1 MGLPVIRPQ
10 KSVCK
15 QKERPYIYTH
25 ILEARA
31 GARRAVRARSSLQLL
46 NSRRASMPSAMR
58 RAFWLACAVL
68 CSGAPRPLHA
78 AASVREQPNPH
89 DAFASF
95 DCALRQLALEFA
107 SHLQPHRS
115 RPELQAI
122 ADALNNDTYAT
133 CRNLTVP
140 GNPPPLSSCIP
151 DPIRRD
157 GDLRRSEWE

>member
-1 MGLPVIRPQ
+1 MQTEGT
-10 KSVCK
+10 SV
-15 QKERPYIYTH
+15 YIYVY
-25 ILEARA
+25 IGKPARA
-31 GARRAVRARSSLQLL
+31 RRVRARSSLQLL